1 MKDLSPS
8 WLNRARGSF
17 QRAASNLYNDIA
29 NTNLDDKEA
38 CRILNN
44 RIMMVMHVLQ
54 DLCWVVCCNLKK
66 LYILKILFCAVP
78 LICSGLM
85 NLNLICLSPLIPNF
99 CKL

>member
-29 NTNLDDKEA
+29 DTNLDDKEA

-54 DLCWVVCCNLKK
+54 DLCWVVCCNFKK
-66 LYILKILFCAVP
+66 NYTFWKYFSALYPSFVQVCWASI
-78 LICSGLM
+78 
-85 NLNLICLSPLIPNF
+85 
-99 CKL
+99 

>member
-66 LYILKILFCAVP
+66 TIHIENTFLLRTPHLFRFAEP
-78 LICSGLM
+78 QS
-85 NLNLICLSPLIPNF
+85 NLSLPSHS
-99 CKL
+99 